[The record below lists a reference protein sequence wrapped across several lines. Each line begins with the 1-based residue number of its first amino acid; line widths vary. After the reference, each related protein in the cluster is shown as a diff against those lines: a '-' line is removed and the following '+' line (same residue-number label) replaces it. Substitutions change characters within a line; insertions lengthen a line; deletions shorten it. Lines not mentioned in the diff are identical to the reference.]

1 MIIAIPSPG
10 LIMSSAVSSSDDFL
24 IPVLW
29 RRVANVATTPDHY
42 SLFQQATSAPV
53 SLLTDSTFL
62 WVSHICWW
70 ESISRDTLKISR
82 RNCIFQP
89 WLLKPLSIL
98 FCNFQSHHSY
108 STLFFWLLAKKLSIW
123 SSFEKFFEFV
133 FQLDFYFHV
142 HLFPFLLPTI
152 LSSACLL
159 VFAFLL
165 MFYISLRILSLVLQ
179 QGFSTSHGSLT
190 WNILSFTTIFLQVNY
205 LDTEEHLCTT
215 CKITADS
222 TSIFSKII
230 RPCWQKECP
239 LKWATFLCSKYS
251 FFSI

>member
-24 IPVLW
+24 IPFLW

-70 ESISRDTLKISR
+70 DSISRDTLKISR

-98 FCNFQSHHSY
+98 FCNFQSHHSNL
-108 STLFFWLLAKKLSIW
+108 TLFFWLLAKKLSIW

-152 LSSACLL
+152 ESSACLL
-159 VFAFLL
+159 VFAFSFDVLH
-165 MFYISLRILSLVLQ
+165 IPEDSLPCASAGIFNFTWIPYMKHIVLYHNLSASKLFRHRRTLVHNL
-179 QGFSTSHGSLT
+179 
-190 WNILSFTTIFLQVNY
+190 
-205 LDTEEHLCTT
+205 
-215 CKITADS
+215 
-222 TSIFSKII
+222 
-230 RPCWQKECP
+230 
-239 LKWATFLCSKYS
+239 
-251 FFSI
+251 